1 MLVGFTLEDVVDVE
15 EGKEEIV
22 GVMAVVEVVEMPD
35 EIEVNVEMATP
46 VLEIEG
52 VVDVVGVIDK
62 ILDEDILESVLGVF
76 GGVTGNEEG
85 VAKDGVL

>member
-1 MLVGFTLEDVVDVE
+1 MEDVVDVE

-22 GVMAVVEVVEMPD
+22 SVMAVVELVEMLD
-35 EIEVNVEMATP
+35 EIEITVEMATP
-46 VLEIEG
+46 VLEREG
-52 VVDVVGVIDK
+52 VVDVVSVVDK